1 MKPVTVLSGGE
12 KVRCLLSKMMLS
24 KANVLVMDQPTNHLD
39 LESITALNEG
49 LIKFKG
55 AMLLA
60 SHDFEVLNT
69 TCNRVIELTPNG
81 SLDRMNTTYGEYV
94 DNKEVQSRVE
104 ALYQN

>member
-49 LIKFKG
+49 LSKFKG